1 VHVLEVDGRHRR
13 PHSNRFR
20 ALGGPVLLAAALLPS
35 CGDCWSGQITT
46 TCAVTGAVS
55 GVSADGTTYTN
66 QAGGEASCPSA
77 ASLRDPSK
85 TGGARDPIT
94 APADLTV
101 ALRFGVLWSN
111 GVASSVQL
119 ELVVHDVALGPSEIA
134 LDDARATL
142 AGWSGL
148 QGHASIAT
156 LSQDC
161 SHGKYSCL
169 IALHATVTL
178 AATNAFGDSV
188 SLTGATVDVSE
199 TYARQKIMCAQVG
212 E

>member
-1 VHVLEVDGRHRR
+1 VLEVDGRHRR

-46 TCAVTGAVS
+46 SCEVS
-55 GVSADGTTYTN
+55 GTLMGQRADGATYTN
-66 QAGGEASCPSA
+66 QPPEMATSCPSA
-77 ASLRDPSK
+77 PSLRDPAM
-85 TGGARDPIT
+85 TGGARDPVT

-101 ALRFGVLWSN
+101 ALRFGVLWSD
-111 GVASSVQL
+111 GVASNVQL
-119 ELVVHDVALGPSEIA
+119 QLTIHDVAFGHAEIA
-134 LDDARATL
+134 LDDTRATL
-142 AGWSGL
+142 AGWNGL
-148 QGHASIAT
+148 QGHASIAA

-161 SHGKYSCL
+161 SHGNYSCL
-169 IALHATVTL
+169 IALHATFDVS
-178 AATNAFGDSV
+178 AANAFGDSV

>member
-1 VHVLEVDGRHRR
+1 MGLR
-13 PHSNRFR
+13 
-20 ALGGPVLLAAALLPS
+20 
-35 CGDCWSGQITT
+35 
-46 TCAVTGAVS
+46 
-55 GVSADGTTYTN
+55 ADGATYTN
-66 QAGGEASCPSA
+66 QPPGMAASCPSA
-77 ASLRDPSK
+77 PSLRDPSM

-101 ALRFGVLWSN
+101 ALRFGVLWSD
-111 GVASSVQL
+111 GVASNVQL
-119 ELVVHDVALGPSEIA
+119 ELVIHDVALGPAEID
-134 LDDARATL
+134 LDDTRAQL

-156 LSQDC
+156 LAQDC
-161 SHGKYSCL
+161 SHDKYSCL
-169 IALHATVTL
+169 IALHGTVTL

-199 TYARQKIMCAQVG
+199 TYTRQKIMCAQVG